1 MPARSSRVSCCGVPS
16 APKASGGVRAQGA
29 TDVPTG
35 APLARAAPRGTP
47 PSTETETRK
56 YLERSEDE
64 TQCVQVHHLH
74 GYAEASDP
82 PSIRLGKRAQE
93 TRRRSEPSQ
102 QDGEHLRAHRKPQPR
117 PTGHRGGV
125 CPTRPRARGCL
136 LPPVPVRVAR
146 KVLASAGSQGDRA
159 GIHTEEKG
167 EPLFPEA
174 MHSPTESSNGSSV
187 VQQSS
192 GKM

>member
-1 MPARSSRVSCCGVPS
+1 MLAAAVFHLPPRPQEESEPREPQMSPRAHRWPGLHPEALLPARKQKPESTWN
-16 APKASGGVRAQGA
+16 GVRTKHNVSKSIIS
-29 TDVPTG
+29 TD
-35 APLARAAPRGTP
+35 
-47 PSTETETRK
+47 
-56 YLERSEDE
+56 
-64 TQCVQVHHLH
+64 TQKRLT
-74 GYAEASDP
+74 P

-125 CPTRPRARGCL
+125 CPMRPRARGCL